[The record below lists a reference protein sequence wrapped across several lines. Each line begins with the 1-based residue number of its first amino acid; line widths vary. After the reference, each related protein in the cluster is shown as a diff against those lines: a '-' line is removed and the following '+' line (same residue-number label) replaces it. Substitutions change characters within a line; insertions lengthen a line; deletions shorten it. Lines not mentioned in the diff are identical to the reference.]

1 MLVSS
6 IRPLTRALPGLVLG
20 LAAAAG
26 LVVTNPDRN
35 AFADYAG
42 ERLSSLLI
50 EDLCR
55 QDGMPM
61 LLRLM
66 VSDCPG
72 LVRTQ
77 RPALGRIAE
86 AHSRRLNFG
95 LLSVYS
101 SEIGGQ
107 KLSRG
112 LQLPRYSALTLA
124 VAGQF
129 LPLRTV
135 ESGAGHLRFDAP

>member
-1 MLVSS
+1 MLVFP

-26 LVVTNPDRN
+26 LVVTNPDRD

-42 ERLSSLLI
+42 ERLSGLLI

-55 QDGMPM
+55 QDGLPL
-61 LLRLM
+61 LLRLV

-72 LVRTQ
+72 LVRSQ

-86 AHSRRLNFG
+86 AHSRRLNLG
-95 LLSVYS
+95 LLSFYS
-101 SEIGGQ
+101 TDIGGQ
-107 KLSRG
+107 TLFRG
-112 LQLPRYSALTLA
+112 LQLPRYNALTLA

-129 LPLRTV
+129 VILRTS
-135 ESGAGHLRFDAP
+135 ERAAGHLRVDAP